1 MLKFNEEE
9 YLKGGAYTMSL
20 LDSMKEL
27 AVQIHEKGYTNI
39 FFIGIGGTWAQFHP
53 IVYAMKKY
61 SDADI
66 YLENAAEFN
75 VNGNRRLTKDSLVIN
90 ASTSGNTKEV
100 VEAID
105 VCKKIG
111 SHIVVFTGDPKS
123 VLAKQA
129 DDLIQNNVADCEDS
143 YLMFYLF
150 VLKLLQ
156 LRGEFDDYDR
166 FAEQMHK
173 LHKNLVRIR
182 EEFDPIADDVAK
194 RFYQEPY
201 NIYTGSGM
209 LWGETY
215 LFTMCI
221 LEEMQ
226 WIRTKAVTSAEFF
239 HGTLELLEPGMPVF
253 VVKGEDNN
261 RQLDE
266 RVERFCKK
274 ITDNVVVFDTRDYQ
288 FEGIDDKFRVL
299 LSPCILTAIL
309 SDRLQKHYE
318 KYTKHDLKYR
328 RYYRKFEY

>member
-20 LDSMKEL
+20 LDRMKDV
-27 AVQIHEKGYTNI
+27 AVKVHETGYQNI

-66 YLENAAEFN
+66 YLENAAELI
-75 VNGNRRLTKDSLVIN
+75 VNGNRRLTKDSLVIT

-100 VEAID
+100 VEAIGM
-105 VCKKIG
+105 CKKLG
-111 SHIVVFTGDPKS
+111 SHIVVFTGNPES
-123 VLAKQA
+123 AMAKQA
-129 DDLIQNNVADCEDS
+129 DDLIQNDVADCEDS

-156 LRGEFDDYDR
+156 LRGEFDDYDC

-173 LHKNLVRIR
+173 LHSNLVRIR

-239 HGTLELLEPGMPVF
+239 HGTLELLEPGMPIF
-253 VVKGEDNN
+253 IVKGEDNN

-266 RVERFCKK
+266 RVEHFCKK
-274 ITDNVVVFDTRDYQ
+274 ITDKVVVFDTKE
-288 FEGIDDKFRVL
+288 FKFKGIDDKFRVL

>member
-1 MLKFNEEE
+1 MLKFDEEK

-20 LDSMKEL
+20 LGEMKKI
-27 AVQIHEKGYTNI
+27 ATQIHERGYKNI
-39 FFIGIGGTWAQFHP
+39 FFMGIGGTWAQFQP

-75 VNGNRRLTKDSLVIN
+75 VNGNRRLSKDSIVIT
-90 ASTSGNTKEV
+90 ASTSGNTEEV
-100 VEAID
+100 VTAID
-105 VCKKIG
+105 LCKKIG
-111 SHIVVFTGDPKS
+111 AHTVVFTGNEES
-123 VLAKQA
+123 ILAKQG
-129 DDLIQNNVADCEDS
+129 DNLIKNEVADCEDS

-150 VLKLLQ
+150 ALKLLH
-156 LRGEFDDYDR
+156 LRGEFDDYDC
-166 FAEQMHK
+166 FAEQMHV

-182 EEFDPIADDVAK
+182 EEFDPIADEIAK
-194 RFYQEPY
+194 RYYQEPY

-209 LWGETY
+209 LLGETY

-226 WIRTKAVTSAEFF
+226 WIRTKFVTSAEFF
-239 HGTLELLEPGMPVF
+239 HGTLELLEPEMPVF
-253 VVKGEDNN
+253 VVKGEDEN

-266 RVERFCKK
+266 RVERFCKQ
-274 ITDNVVVFDTRDYQ
+274 ITEQVVVFDTKDYKY
-288 FEGIDDKFRVL
+288 EGIDDKFRVL

-328 RYYRKFEY
+328 RYYRKFTY